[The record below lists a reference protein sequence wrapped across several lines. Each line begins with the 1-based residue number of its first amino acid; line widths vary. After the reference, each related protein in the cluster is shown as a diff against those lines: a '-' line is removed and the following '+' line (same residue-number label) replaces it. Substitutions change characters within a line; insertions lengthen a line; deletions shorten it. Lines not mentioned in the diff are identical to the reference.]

1 MASRVRREPITGA
14 GKDGSPNAIVVSCV
28 TRAPSTIPLSIAV
41 DFCCPPYPSP
51 IVKSITRSQACDAG
65 MSICTRSVHT
75 LLIEQFE
82 VLPGI
87 RNVSGELQF
96 EEMREARELSCP
108 RLSCFATVAARE
120 LRT

>member
-1 MASRVRREPITGA
+1 MRNASALHHPLVDRCRLLLP
-14 GKDGSPNAIVVSCV
+14 AI
-28 TRAPSTIPLSIAV
+28 PE
-41 DFCCPPYPSP
+41 SP
-51 IVKSITRSQACDAG
+51 IVKSITRPQACDAG
-65 MSICTRSVHT
+65 MSICTRTVHT

-87 RNVSGELQF
+87 RNVSGDELQF
-96 EEMREARELSCP
+96 EEMPEARELSCQP